1 MWAHRDTLF
10 ISLLGCSG
18 ISGNVSRAL
27 FSLSFLFSLSGPFS
41 ISGFFSAGA
50 SETQRWSF
58 IQIFITKIKDMEG

>member
-1 MWAHRDTLF
+1 MHCDTLF

-27 FSLSFLFSLSGPFS
+27 KFSFSLSGPFS